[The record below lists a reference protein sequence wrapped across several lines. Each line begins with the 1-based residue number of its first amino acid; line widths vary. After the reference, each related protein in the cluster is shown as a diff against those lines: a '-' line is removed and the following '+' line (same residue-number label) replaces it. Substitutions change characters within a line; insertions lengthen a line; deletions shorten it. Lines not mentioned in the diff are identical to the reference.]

1 MYRLP
6 LLFLII
12 LGNFLISFAQEKA
25 IGLQSINFEPKFY
38 VGNIFDHTPKLS
50 HLIKGFCTST
60 ELGIS
65 KQSSSNKYWSVKRNY
80 PHFGLSLIYATLG
93 NKEVLG
99 NAISIV
105 PTTLFSFFKPASFL
119 RFRLG
124 VGLTYSTKRF
134 HIVDNPTHTA
144 IGSHL
149 NAAAQLHLFT
159 YFKLKENTF
168 LNAGIGLLHFS
179 NGAYRLPNLGIN
191 IYGVN
196 LGISFMKDRA
206 IIYLDPDTMKAEK
219 ANEFVTL
226 RTAISF
232 KEFDAPG
239 GPRYPMHEFSVAYP
253 FYKSE
258 IKRVYLGVDGFY
270 DKAIYY
276 SLVTT
281 GSGIE
286 NKHKYAMRSGI
297 WLGYELKM
305 NKVSLI
311 GNWAYYIFTPTTPR
325 SMFYQRWGVQYNAT
339 DNISFNLTM
348 KVHYFVVDVFAWGVS
363 YRL

>member
-1 MYRLP
+1 MYKLT
-6 LLFLII
+6 LLFLTI
-12 LGNFLISFAQEKA
+12 LSNYVISYAQESA
-25 IGLQSINFEPKFY
+25 NCLQSINFEPKFY
-38 VGNIFDHTPKLS
+38 VGNILDHTSKLS
-50 HLIKGFCTST
+50 HLIKGYCTST
-60 ELGIS
+60 ELGFN
-65 KQSSSNKYWSVKRNY
+65 KQSNSNKYWSVKRNY
-80 PHFGLSLIYATLG
+80 PHFGLSLIYTTMG

-99 NAISIV
+99 NAISLV
-105 PTTLFSFFKPASFL
+105 PNSYFSFFKPNSFL

-124 VGLTYSTKRF
+124 VGLSYLTKRF

-144 IGSHL
+144 IGSYL

-159 YFKLKENTF
+159 YFKLKGNTF
-168 LNAGIGLLHFS
+168 LNTGIGLLHFS

-191 IYGVN
+191 IYGMN

-206 IIYLDPDTMKAEK
+206 TEYLDSDTMKPAK
-219 ANEFVTL
+219 ANELVNF

-239 GPRYPMHEFSVAYP
+239 GPRYPMYELSVAYP

-258 IKRVYLGVDGFY
+258 IKRAFIGVDGFY

-276 SLVTT
+276 SLITT

-286 NKHKYAMRSGI
+286 NKHKYSMRSGV

-311 GNWAYYIFTPTTPR
+311 GNWGYYIFTPTAPR

-339 DNISFNLTM
+339 DNISFGLTM
-348 KVHYFVVDVFAWGVS
+348 KVHYFVVDVFAWGIS